1 MQKHIG
7 AIPWEG
13 IASPTYRC
21 GFFRSSPKSS
31 LGHNNQGEVK
41 RSLFDTKSSLG
52 ANLDLKLT
60 DSTLDDL
67 KAGFRFQ
74 NMPQTFQDAIW
85 VTRRLG
91 YSLLWID
98 SLCIFQYSEED
109 WVREAVSMADVYRNC
124 VLTIAMLGAKDS
136 NQGCFGQPDLLLY
149 RPCWLSADEEG
160 HDEYVHPHLGDD
172 DMSSSSSNKAPLR
185 ERV

>member
-1 MQKHIG
+1 
-7 AIPWEG
+7 
-13 IASPTYRC
+13 
-21 GFFRSSPKSS
+21 
-31 LGHNNQGEVK
+31 
-41 RSLFDTKSSLG
+41 
-52 ANLDLKLT
+52 LKLT

-67 KAGFRFQ
+67 KAGFSLQ
-74 NMPQTFQDAIW
+74 NMPRTFHDAIW

-98 SLCIFQYSEED
+98 SLCILQDSEED
-109 WVREAVSMADVYRNC
+109 WVREAASVADVYRNF
-124 VLTIAMLGAKDS
+124 VLTIAMLGAKESD
-136 NQGCFGQPDLLLY
+136 QGCFGQRDQFLY
-149 RPCWLSADEEG
+149 GPCWLFADEEG